1 MKRIAFVLC
10 VLALVCLSLP
20 CSAYLQTRRR
30 PNAPA
35 PKPPASQ
42 PAPQPAEVETLL
54 KTIAQ
59 QLRSK
64 HFALAYQTAQQAR
77 ALSQQQGDK
86 VRQARAT
93 NLLALAAFHTGR
105 TNEAIRL
112 FKLAAL
118 SADEAGVGA
127 LQTNALTRAGS
138 LLLMSGRYA
147 DALFCFQQTLQLF
160 RQRRDPA
167 GEARALAQLGAV
179 FAETGDFA
187 QATVHLQQA
196 LPLSRT
202 VADRETEAAVL
213 RRLVAVE
220 KGRGNLQAALQYGEQ
235 AQALLAQVPRAFAH
249 AELFYQLASVHAA
262 LNQLAK
268 ATELFEQAL
277 RIVRPLRLPQPEALV
292 LGEYAAAQL
301 KAGNASAARELA
313 TQSLNVLQ
321 RTGGNKHLEA
331 RHHATLAEAQ
341 RKLGQPA
348 AALASYR
355 AALAAIEEARA
366 HSIPTEISRAGI
378 VASRQQV
385 FAGAIALLLSQA
397 RNEEAFE
404 VAESYHARAFLDVLA
419 ETGLE
424 AEEELTPAQQER
436 EDQLFEQISSVQR
449 ELWQPE
455 LTPEQEAPLKRKLAE
470 AESALQLYRLE
481 LRRAD
486 PRYASVKAPPPLG
499 FARVSAELPDKE
511 TALVEFVLG
520 EERSF
525 AWVLQAGKLASV
537 SLPPRRELEPLVT
550 AFRAASSAKVNSTTA
565 AQAITK
571 LKTQSQPLYEKL
583 FQPLEPHLTA
593 AHKLIIVPDG
603 VLAYLPFETLAGKA
617 QRGAFLLERFAISY
631 APSASA
637 LAALRALKTNAA
649 EAKGFI
655 AFGDPVY
662 AKTETETVPTIQNNE
677 RGPDFRQLP
686 YTRTEV
692 NEIAALFP
700 ANERRVLL
708 GAEANEGSVKA
719 APLGQYRYVHFATHA
734 LVDEEFPARSAILLS
749 APTDD
754 QISDKP
760 TDKKEDGALQMA
772 EVMRLKLNA
781 DLVTLS
787 ACRTGLGRML
797 YGEGIIGLTRAFLY
811 AGAESVVVSLWNV
824 NDIATAS
831 LMKAF
836 YKNLRQGMNKDDALR
851 QAKLELLRG
860 QQPAWRHP
868 YYWAPFVLVGA
879 AQ

>member
-1 MKRIAFVLC
+1 MKRIAFLLC

-20 CSAYLQTRRR
+20 CSARLQTRRR
-30 PNAPA
+30 PT
-35 PKPPASQ
+35 PPATRQ
-42 PAPQPAEVETLL
+42 PVPAQATGLEQLL
-54 KTIAQ
+54 KTAAR
-59 QLRSK
+59 QLQNK
-64 HFALAYQTAQQAR
+64 NFILGYQTAKQALS
-77 ALSQQQGDK
+77 LSQQRGDK
-86 VRQARAT
+86 ARQARAT

-105 TNEAIRL
+105 MSEAIRL
-112 FKLAAL
+112 FKQASLN
-118 SADEAGVGA
+118 ADEAGIGQ
-127 LQTNALTRAGS
+127 LQTNALTRAGG

-147 DALFCFQQTLQLF
+147 DALFCFQQTLQLY
-160 RQRRDPA
+160 RQRQDQA
-167 GEARALAQLGAV
+167 GEARALARLGSV

-187 QATVHLQQA
+187 QATQHLRLA
-196 LPLSRT
+196 LPLART
-202 VADRETEAAVL
+202 LADQETEAAVL

-220 KGRGNLQAALQYGEQ
+220 RGRGKLQAALQFGQQ
-235 AQALLAQVPRAFAH
+235 AQALMALLPRVFAH
-249 AELFYQLASVHAA
+249 AELFYQLATVHAA
-262 LNQLAK
+262 LNQHAK
-268 ATELFEQAL
+268 AAELFELAL
-277 RIVRPLRLPQPEALV
+277 QVVRPLRLPQPEALV
-292 LGEYAAAQL
+292 LGDYAATQL
-301 KAGNASAARELA
+301 KSGNATRARELA
-313 TQSLNVLQ
+313 AQALGILQ

-331 RHHATLAEAQ
+331 RYLATLAEAQ
-341 RKLGQPA
+341 RKLDQPA

-355 AALAAIEEARA
+355 AALAALEEARA

-385 FAGAIALLLSQA
+385 FAGAIALLLNQA

-424 AEEELTPAQQER
+424 ADEELTPAQQER
-436 EDQLFEQISSVQR
+436 ADQLFEQISSVQR

-455 LTPEQEAPLKRKLAE
+455 ITPEQEAVLKRKLAE

-511 TALVEFVLG
+511 TALIEFVLG
-520 EERSF
+520 EERSY
-525 AWVLQAGKLASV
+525 AWVLQAGQLAAV
-537 SLPPRRELEPLVT
+537 SLPPRQELEPLVT

-583 FQPLEPHLTA
+583 IQPLEPHLTA
-593 AHKLIIVPDG
+593 ARKLIIVPDG

-617 QRGAFLLERFAISY
+617 NRGAFLLERFAVSY

-662 AKTETETVPTIQNNE
+662 AKTETESAPTIQNNE

-692 NEIAALFP
+692 NEIAALFQ

-708 GAEANEGSVKA
+708 GADAQEANVKA
-719 APLGQYRYVHFATHA
+719 EPLGRYRYVHFATHA
-734 LVDEEFPARSAILLS
+734 LVDEEYPARSAIVLS
-749 APTDD
+749 APLDD
-754 QISDKP
+754 QAN
-760 TDKKEDGALQMA
+760 DKKEDGALQMA

-787 ACRTGLGRML
+787 ACRTGLGRVL

-836 YKNLRQGMNKDDALR
+836 YKNLRQGLNKDDALR

-879 AQ
+879 AR